1 MKLKEIHLYTDN
13 LEETAGFYAGIMGL
27 PVRSGNTSLH
37 IQAGETLLVFNTSEK
52 LKPIYHIAFDIP
64 NNKLEE
70 AHSLMKGKVG
80 ILFVS
85 DEDNETI
92 ADFSGWNAK
101 SFYFRDNNGNI
112 LEYITRYDR
121 KKTSDRNFNGLS
133 ILNISEIGL
142 VTDDVPG
149 LASEITE
156 KYGVKIYPK
165 QPPQEH
171 FAVMGDEEG
180 LFILASA
187 NRTWFPTMKKA
198 GSYPTKIIFSSH
210 GKEHTLHREKK

>member
-1 MKLKEIHLYTDN
+1 MKLKEIHLSTDN
-13 LEETAGFYAGIMGL
+13 LEETAGFYTDIMGL
-27 PVRSGNTSLH
+27 PVRPDNTSLH
-37 IQAGETLLVFNTSEK
+37 IQAGETLLVFNKSEQ
-52 LKPIYHIAFDIP
+52 LNPVYHIAFDIP

-92 ADFSGWNAK
+92 ADFSRWNAK

-121 KKTSDRNFNGLS
+121 KKTSDRDFDGLS
-133 ILNISEIGL
+133 VLNISEIGL
-142 VTDDVPG
+142 VTGNVPD
-149 LASEITE
+149 LASEITA
-156 KYGVKIYPK
+156 KYGVETYPK

-171 FAVMGDEEG
+171 FTVMGDEEG
-180 LFILASA
+180 LFILAAADRNWFPTTQKASSFPTRIIFSA
-187 NRTWFPTMKKA
+187 NRQ
-198 GSYPTKIIFSSH
+198 
-210 GKEHTLHREKK
+210 EHILHREKK

>member
-1 MKLKEIHLYTDN
+1 MKLKEIHLNTDN
-13 LEETAGFYAGIMGL
+13 LEETAGFYADIMGL

-52 LKPIYHIAFDIP
+52 LKPVYHIAFDVP

-80 ILFVS
+80 ILFLS
-85 DEDNETI
+85 EEHNETM
-92 ADFSGWNAK
+92 ADFSRWNAK

-121 KKTSDRNFNGLS
+121 KKASDRDFDGLS

-171 FAVMGDEEG
+171 FTVMGDEEG
-180 LFILASA
+180 LFILAASD
-187 NRTWFPTMKKA
+187 RDWFPSTQKA
-198 GSYPTKIIFSSH
+198 SSFPTKIIFEAE
-210 GKEHTLHREKK
+210 GQEHILHREKK